1 MAVQAT
7 AGRGTSVGM
16 KTHALHNSV
25 VVLNR
30 VLDVASFIMAMVGL
44 TAITAKV
51 VGWKGDPV
59 ALFLR
64 LPLFALILCCIAVS
78 GISAE
83 VVALT
88 VRACL
93 PSRARHSERT
103 RFGLL
108 VVLWILFVVVQ
119 ITFLIRY
126 QQPLQQWWGASGGF
140 F

>member
-1 MAVQAT
+1 
-7 AGRGTSVGM
+7 M
-16 KTHALHNSV
+16 KTQSLRNFD

-30 VLDVASFIMAMVGL
+30 VLDVAGFITMAVVL
-44 TAITAKV
+44 TAIVAKL

-64 LPLFALILCCIAVS
+64 LPLSVLIACDIAIS

-88 VRACL
+88 LRACL

-108 VVLWILFVVVQ
+108 VVLWILFAVVQ

-126 QQPLQQWWGASGGF
+126 QQPLQQWWRTSGGF

>member
-1 MAVQAT
+1 
-7 AGRGTSVGM
+7 M
-16 KTHALHNSV
+16 KTHALRNFVVSV
-25 VVLNR
+25 NR
-30 VLDVASFIMAMVGL
+30 VLDVACFIMGAAVL
-44 TAITAKV
+44 TAVAAKL

-64 LPLFALILCCIAVS
+64 FPLFVLIPCCIAIS

-88 VRACL
+88 IRACL
-93 PSRARHSERT
+93 PSMGRRSERT

-108 VVLWILFVVVQ
+108 IVLWILFAVIQ
-119 ITFLIRY
+119 ITFLMRY
-126 QQPLQQWWGASGGF
+126 HPPLQQLWRASGGF

>member
-1 MAVQAT
+1 
-7 AGRGTSVGM
+7 M
-16 KTHALHNSV
+16 KKHPLRNFV
-25 VVLNR
+25 LVLNR
-30 VLDVASFIMAMVGL
+30 VLDVAGFITVAVVL

-64 LPLFALILCCIAVS
+64 LPLFIMIPCCIAIS

-88 VRACL
+88 LRTCL
-93 PSRARHSERT
+93 PSRARQSERT

-108 VVLWILFVVVQ
+108 VVLWILFAVIQ
-119 ITFLIRY
+119 ITFLIQY
-126 QQPLQQWWGASGGF
+126 QQPLQQWWQASGGF